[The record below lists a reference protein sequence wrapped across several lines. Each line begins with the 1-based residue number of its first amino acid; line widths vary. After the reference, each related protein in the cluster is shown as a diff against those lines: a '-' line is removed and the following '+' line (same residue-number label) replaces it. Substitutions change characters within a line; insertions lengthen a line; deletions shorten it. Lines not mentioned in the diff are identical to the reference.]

1 MLTCVL
7 MRSLMTWLRNRLFSG
22 QPAISGGSGA
32 AACFQAGVGPL
43 ATFHSD
49 RAKREGRERGSLC
62 PKPDVTLPNTP
73 CSP

>member
-43 ATFHSD
+43 ATFH
-49 RAKREGRERGSLC
+49 
-62 PKPDVTLPNTP
+62 
-73 CSP
+73 